1 MKADIDSVRERDEL
15 VPHTDDILNEERES
29 LLSPFL
35 NDSEYVD
42 SIYDRIETK
51 KNLEQIIV
59 YGQEREHK
67 SELSEAL
74 NGAAESK
81 LNAKTLRM
89 TTIFKH
95 VFEL

>member
-59 YGQEREHK
+59 YGVRIG
-67 SELSEAL
+67 LC
-74 NGAAESK
+74 SK
-81 LNAKTLRM
+81 NENTRANSVKPSTAQQKANS
-89 TTIFKH
+89 TPKPCA
-95 VFEL
+95 